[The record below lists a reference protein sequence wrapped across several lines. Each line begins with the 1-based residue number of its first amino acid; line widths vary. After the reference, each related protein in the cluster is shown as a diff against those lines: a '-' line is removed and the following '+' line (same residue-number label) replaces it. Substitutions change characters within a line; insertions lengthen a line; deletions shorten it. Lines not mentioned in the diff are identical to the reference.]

1 MISIGDFTMYLSA
14 INSFSSSMND
24 LMKSCVEIKQFEGY
38 YGALKEYLDVPI
50 TMNTGS
56 YDVPEAPYEIEFKN
70 VSFRYPGQ
78 TEWSLKNINVKISD
92 NKKYSIVGENGA
104 GKTTFIKLLCR
115 LYDPTE
121 GQILLNGTDIR
132 EYDYSQYMHLIS
144 TVFQD
149 YKLFSFSI
157 KDNIAFGETEED
169 ARVIEVLK
177 KSGFGD
183 KLNALEKGINSY
195 IHKDFEED
203 GFEPPE
209 GRGRRLLWRGRCI
222 RTGLS

>member
-1 MISIGDFTMYLSA
+1 
-14 INSFSSSMND
+14 
-24 LMKSCVEIKQFEGY
+24 
-38 YGALKEYLDVPI
+38 
-50 TMNTGS
+50 
-56 YDVPEAPYEIEFKN
+56 
-70 VSFRYPGQ
+70 
-78 TEWSLKNINVKISD
+78 
-92 NKKYSIVGENGA
+92 
-104 GKTTFIKLLCR
+104 
-115 LYDPTE
+115 
-121 GQILLNGTDIR
+121 
-132 EYDYSQYMHLIS
+132 MHLIS